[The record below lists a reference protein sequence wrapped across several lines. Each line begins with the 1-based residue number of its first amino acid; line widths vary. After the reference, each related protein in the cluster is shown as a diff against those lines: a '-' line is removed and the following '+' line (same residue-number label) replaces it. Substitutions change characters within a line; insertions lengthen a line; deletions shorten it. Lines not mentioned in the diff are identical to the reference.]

1 MKLYEIMGEANRIAT
16 RERIKEILWMPFALC
31 YTELVKTGDIPPL
44 KDLDQ
49 KTKEKYWG
57 ETAGVKQEFY
67 SKGRPVKR
75 YRRKMT
81 SATQPGSGK
90 NRTMTK

>member
-75 YRRKMT
+75 IWVA
-81 SATQPGSGK
+81 SALYLYDLIKENDNPF
-90 NRTMTK
+90 